1 MRAADRVEGGVHASP
16 GRELPYGRDEIACAI
31 VDRRRA
37 EALDRGAVRGRAGP
51 DRPEAEMPRE
61 IEQAVPTV
69 PEAPTTRIVA
79 PGARRR

>member
-1 MRAADRVEGGVHASP
+1 MRATDRVEGGVHASP
-16 GRELPYGRDEIACAI
+16 GGELPYGRDEIACAI

-61 IEQAVPTV
+61 IEQRRADRARSPDDQD
-69 PEAPTTRIVA
+69 RR